1 MFREGDLVQYGV
13 NGVCKITQICEENFC
28 GKKEMYYILTPV
40 TRSNNTVYVPL
51 SNEALVGKMR
61 RILQPEEIYAIIDAM
76 PDEKAD
82 WIEDSAARKE
92 TFRTILKSGDCFRI
106 MKMIKSLYLHKQE
119 LLENGKK
126 LHAGDEQLF
135 REAENIL
142 CEEFALVLHIQKDEV
157 VPLIAKKL
165 DRQSREKALS

>member
-1 MFREGDLVQYGV
+1 MYKEGDLVQYGV
-13 NGVCKITQICEENFC
+13 NGVCRVIQIREESF
-28 GKKEMYYILTPV
+28 GGQKEMYYILTPL
-40 TRSNNTVYVPL
+40 THRGSTVYVPL
-51 SNEALVGKMR
+51 SNEKLVGKMR
-61 RILQPEEIYAIIDAM
+61 RVLQPEEIYAIIDAM

-106 MKMIKSLYLHKQE
+106 MKMIKSIYLHRQA

-126 LHAGDEQLF
+126 LPAGDEQLF

-142 CEEFALVLHIQKDEV
+142 YAEFALVLHIQKDEV
-157 VPLIAKKL
+157 VPFIAKEL
-165 DRQSREKALS
+165 DMKMREKPLS